1 MSKKNAPKEM
11 KRSLTVQS
19 AVALGVLVILKA
31 VLPMYT
37 GLEIPD
43 EVFVTL
49 CSLLGVTVT
58 YGMRRAIVP
67 ILILAMPMGLV
78 QCSASTCAKAQVRIT
93 AHPDGLPSPAGEVRV
108 TCDGELRASI
118 RAKNVPKIMASCND
132 AAICC
137 EGMDNI
143 PLPEETE
150 E

>member
-1 MSKKNAPKEM
+1 MSKKNEPKEM

-19 AVALGVLVILKA
+19 SLALA
-31 VLPMYT
+31 VLIVAKSLLPLYT
-37 GLEIPD
+37 NLEIPD

-67 ILILAMPMGLV
+67 ILIVGMSMSSI
-78 QCSASTCAKAQVRIT
+78 QCTTTTCAKAQVRIA
-93 AHPDGLPSPAGEVRV
+93 AHPELPAPAGVVRI
-108 TCDGELRASI
+108 TCDGELKAEI
-118 RAKNVPKIMASCND
+118 KAKRVPSVSCEE

-143 PLPEETE
+143 PLPEEME